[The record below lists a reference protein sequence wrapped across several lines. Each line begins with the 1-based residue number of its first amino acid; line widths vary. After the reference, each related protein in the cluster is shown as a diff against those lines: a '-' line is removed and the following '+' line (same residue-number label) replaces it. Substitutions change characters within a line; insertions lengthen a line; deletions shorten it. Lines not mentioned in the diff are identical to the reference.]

1 MTDVAKM
8 VKDDIIN
15 WTRQWFAVNGK
26 GCNAVIGISGGKDSS
41 ISAALLVEALGKDRV
56 IGVQM
61 PCGEQGDINYSD
73 EIIELLGI
81 KSCKVNIKDAVDSV
95 VNEMMSCSVLQN
107 PNVPS
112 YQTRTN
118 LPARIRM
125 ATLYAISQS
134 VNGRVCNTCNRSED
148 FVGYCTM
155 YGDNCGDFA
164 LLKDLLVCE
173 VKEIGYALGLPK
185 KFIEKTPSDGL
196 CGKTDED
203 NLGFKYSDVDK
214 MLSGASEME
223 DLVVMMKIQEAH
235 DKNEFKENLYIDHY
249 EIPDGIEELFN
260 PFTK

>member
-1 MTDVAKM
+1 MDAAKL

-26 GCNAVIGISGGKDSS
+26 DCNAVIGISGGKDSS

-61 PCGEQGDINYSD
+61 PCGEQSDINYSD
-73 EIIELLGI
+73 DIIKLLGI
-81 KSCKVNIKDAVDSV
+81 KSCKVNIKDAVSSV
-95 VNEMMSCSVLQN
+95 ADEIMSCGILPN
-107 PNVPS
+107 PNIPS
-112 YQTRTN
+112 NQTMTN

-203 NLGFKYSDVDK
+203 NLGFKYSDIDK
-214 MLSGASEME
+214 MLSGISEME
-223 DLVVMMKIQEAH
+223 DLAVMMKIQEAH

-249 EIPDGIEELFN
+249 EISDDIDALLN
-260 PFTK
+260 PFIK